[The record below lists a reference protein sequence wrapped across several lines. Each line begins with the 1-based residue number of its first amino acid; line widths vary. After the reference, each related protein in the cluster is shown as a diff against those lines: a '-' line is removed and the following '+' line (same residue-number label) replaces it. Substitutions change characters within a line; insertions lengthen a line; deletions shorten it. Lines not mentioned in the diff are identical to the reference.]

1 MDRTTWSSPIG
12 RTPTTEGEQLHAHWA
27 SRRRPDATPTGT
39 HAEHIRA
46 GVRAGLP
53 IFCEKPVAGDIDETR
68 DVLAEVTAA
77 AVPLH
82 VGFQR
87 RFDAG
92 YQTVRQAVRDG
103 RPGRL

>member
-1 MDRTTWSSPIG
+1 M
-12 RTPTTEGEQLHAHWA
+12 
-27 SRRRPDATPTGT
+27 
-39 HAEHIRA
+39 
-46 GVRAGLP
+46 
-53 IFCEKPVAGDIDETR
+53 AGDIDETR